1 METAKKHQWLE
12 WAQQIQA
19 IAQNG
24 LTYSQNEFDIERYHQ
39 LRAIAAQI
47 MVTDFNFE
55 HSDIL
60 KEFNSQVGYATPKVD
75 VRAIVF
81 ESDKILLVK
90 EKEDGCWALPGGWA
104 DVGVSPSECAVKEVY
119 EESGYHV
126 RVIKLLGVYDRNHIR
141 HDYPP
146 LVHHVYK
153 LFFQCELIGG
163 KPMKS
168 IETTEIAF
176 FGEQEIPN
184 LSLTRI
190 VPSQI
195 TRMFEHHRNPNMPTD
210 FD

>member
-1 METAKKHQWLE
+1 
-12 WAQQIQA
+12 
-19 IAQNG
+19 
-24 LTYSQNEFDIERYHQ
+24 
-39 LRAIAAQI
+39 
-47 MVTDFNFE
+47 MVADYNFE
-55 HSDIL
+55 YSDIL

-75 VRAIVF
+75 IRAAVF
-81 ESDKILLVK
+81 DADRILLVK
-90 EKEDGCWALPGGWA
+90 EKADGCWALPGGWA

-119 EESGYHV
+119 EESGY
-126 RVIKLLGVYDRNHIR
+126 RNHPR

-146 LVHHVYK
+146 LVEHVYK
-153 LFFQCELIGG
+153 LFFHCELIGG
-163 KPMKS
+163 IPTAS

-195 TRMFEHHRNPNMPTD
+195 HRIFEHYRDRNMQTD

>member
-47 MVTDFNFE
+47 MVADFNFE
-55 HSDIL
+55 YSHIL

-75 VRAIVF
+75 IRAAVF
-81 ESDKILLVK
+81 DADRILLVK
-90 EKEDGCWALPGGWA
+90 EKADGCWALPGGWA

-126 RVIKLLGVYDRNHIR
+126 RVVKLLGVYDRNHPR

-146 LVHHVYK
+146 LVEHVYK
-153 LFFQCELIGG
+153 LFFHCELIGG
-163 KPMKS
+163 MPTTS

-176 FGEQEIPN
+176 FGEREIPN

-195 TRMFEHHRNPNMPTD
+195 NRMFEHYRDRKMPTD

>member
-1 METAKKHQWLE
+1 METAKKYQWLE

-47 MVTDFNFE
+47 MVADFNFE
-55 HSDIL
+55 YNDIL

-75 VRAIVF
+75 IRAAVF
-81 ESDKILLVK
+81 DADRILLVK
-90 EKEDGCWALPGGWA
+90 EKADGCWALPGGWA

-126 RVIKLLGVYDRNHIR
+126 RVVKLLGVYDRNHLR

-146 LVHHVYK
+146 LVEHVYK
-153 LFFQCELIGG
+153 LFFHCELIGG
-163 KPMKS
+163 IPTTS

-195 TRMFEHHRNPNMPTD
+195 NRMFEHYRDRNMETD